1 LQCRSE
7 HPWIFNSIK
16 LHLLCE
22 IIHAASLYGYSNLSF
37 PVQYRPSLA
46 DIQTVNWYDNYGF
59 KQLSTIGS
67 NYDFPPIPPGGSTS
81 NSFVSNVK
89 GMITGSLER
98 VEGMPGLDLVTV
110 NYYDNRLRLI
120 CSVIDNHCGRSND
133 FFSFSHLPRLIS
145 YCSRLPTR

>member
-1 LQCRSE
+1 MQASS
-7 HPWIFNSIK
+7 FND
-16 LHLLCE
+16 
-22 IIHAASLYGYSNLSF
+22 YSNQSF
-37 PVQYRPSLA
+37 PVQYRPSPA
-46 DIQTVNWYDNYGF
+46 DIQTVTWYDNYGF
-59 KQLSTIGS
+59 KQLSMIGS

-81 NSFVSNVK
+81 NSFASNVK

-98 VEGMPGLDLVTV
+98 VDGMPGLDLVTV

-120 CSVIDNHCGRSND
+120 CSVSDNHYGRNND